1 VPRLFTKTRTFIAA
15 SAIFCSLL
23 VLLVYS
29 PWNEESET
37 QENLRKVNADQIEK
51 VRRELTMGGGQR
63 TPRVAKKQLR
73 PVPEKAGTL
82 SPSEATRR
90 VRKDVA
96 ELAKLF
102 EVDPNRERTSAN
114 KNQLEASKQ
123 ADLDAIESSYGV
135 SSPTKALFDDNRR
148 LSAIYSSIQ
157 LGNVSPDYPDGVNQT
172 VTALVEEHE
181 SLFGLDDGDAAISD
195 S

>member
-1 VPRLFTKTRTFIAA
+1 MPRLFTKTRTFIAA

-73 PVPEKAGTL
+73 PVPKKAGTL

-90 VRKDVA
+90 VSKDVA

-102 EVDPNRERTSAN
+102 EADPNLN
-114 KNQLEASKQ
+114 IWK
-123 ADLDAIESSYGV
+123 Y
-135 SSPTKALFDDNRR
+135 
-148 LSAIYSSIQ
+148 
-157 LGNVSPDYPDGVNQT
+157 QT
-172 VTALVEEHE
+172 FAYIFP
-181 SLFGLDDGDAAISD
+181 SN
-195 S
+195 